1 MSFVRKEPGI
11 FSKSQ
16 ISICFSRFAKGVLMS
31 DSTPTRYHPVL
42 VALHWLIALL
52 VFAALAAG
60 FFLKGLP
67 NEPAKWAPLGIHMS
81 IGQIILFLMIA
92 RLIIRFV
99 TRRPAPAD
107 TGNKLLNMAA
117 GLVHAL
123 LYISVIAMAVAG
135 MGTAAQA
142 GLNQPGAS
150 LPEDFFAYPARY
162 GHGYTAIVLLV
173 LIAVHV
179 GAWAY
184 HQFLKKDNL
193 FARMWFGNR

>member
-1 MSFVRKEPGI
+1 MS
-11 FSKSQ
+11 SS
-16 ISICFSRFAKGVLMS
+16 SSA
-31 DSTPTRYHPVL
+31 RYNPIL

-60 FFLKGLP
+60 FFVKGLP
-67 NEPAKWAPLGIHMS
+67 NEPAKWGPLGIHMR

-99 TRRPAPAD
+99 TKRPAPAD

-117 GLVHAL
+117 GVVHAL
-123 LYISVIAMAVAG
+123 LYIGVIAMAIAG

-150 LPEDFFAYPARY
+150 LPEDFFAFPARY
-162 GHGYTAIVLLV
+162 GHAYVAIILLV
-173 LIAVHV
+173 LIVGHV

-184 HQFLKKDNL
+184 HQFIRKDNL
-193 FARMWFGNR
+193 FSRMWFGKR